1 MRVRALAQASVPQ
14 PPRDQKLVVIV
25 LPIIEARSGS
35 IVADA
40 ERPGLRPGEI
50 PWRYTLQELWAD
62 GVVHAA
68 GLAFVAVG
76 SIALAAAVRT
86 ASGAA
91 IAATAAYLAALCLSF
106 AASAAYNIWPPS
118 ATKWVLRRFDQ
129 SAIYLLIAGTYT
141 PFLVTMS
148 AWGALAGVWSAAAVG
163 MALRMWRPGHF
174 DRLSIAL
181 YLLLGWSGVLMLDRV
196 ITQLPAGVPWL
207 IAGGGLTYSLGVI
220 FHVWGRLR
228 FQNAIWHVFV
238 LAAASIHYLAVWSTM
253 ISAA

>member
-1 MRVRALAQASVPQ
+1 M
-14 PPRDQKLVVIV
+14 IV
-25 LPIIEARSGS
+25 LPTIQAPSKSTG
-35 IVADA
+35 ADV
-40 ERPGLRPGEI
+40 EQPGLRPGEI
-50 PWRYTLQELWAD
+50 AWRYTLEELWAD

-68 GLAFVAVG
+68 GLAFVTVG
-76 SIALAAAVRT
+76 SIALVAALRHAT
-86 ASGAA
+86 SAA
-91 IAATAAYLAALCLSF
+91 IMATVIYLVALCLSF

-118 ATKWVLRRFDQ
+118 ATKWVLRRLDQ

-141 PFLVTMS
+141 PFLATMS
-148 AWGALAGVWSAAAVG
+148 AWAALAGVWSAAALG
-163 MALRMWRPGHF
+163 MALRMWRPGRF

-181 YLLLGWSGVLMLDRV
+181 YLLLGWSGVLMLDQV
-196 ITQLPAGVPWL
+196 VSQLPPGVPWL

-238 LAAASIHYLAVWSTM
+238 LAAASIHYVAVWSTM